1 MKEENKVMTWI
12 NFLRE
17 LTIPDW
23 VVNNV
28 ILALGK
34 GIFGLV
40 TEATNLPKN
49 YLSNINQQLL
59 LKGEI
64 RRDFLKKASEEYLP
78 FLNGNPD
85 LAERALKS
93 NGIKLIEEQINKDNI
108 AIKTFDILQDPN
120 SIKRI
125 GTEKQEINPD
135 WLTAFWNLAATKTD
149 KDVQE
154 ILSKILADEILKPKS
169 ISLHTL
175 QTLSILTSKIGESF
189 SRLSNLSIDDND
201 SVFVIHPH
209 VFSFQKIG
217 PLDDYNISFNDL
229 LDLDG
234 AGLIRST
241 ETITI
246 QYGESKIEEVDYAGK
261 SALLD
266 ISGKQLKLIFFTNA
280 GKELR
285 RLLTLEP
292 IDNYTQEISRILG
305 DSFQVKK
312 EK

>member
-1 MKEENKVMTWI
+1 M
-12 NFLRE
+12 
-17 LTIPDW
+17 
-23 VVNNV
+23 
-28 ILALGK
+28 
-34 GIFGLV
+34 
-40 TEATNLPKN
+40 
-49 YLSNINQQLL
+49 
-59 LKGEI
+59 
-64 RRDFLKKASEEYLP
+64 P